1 MARAWSE
8 PGRRRRSELALLT
21 ASLLQLASA
30 CSERVPSAPRAATS
44 LTGRVLDCQ
53 ADVGAGTLVCAP
65 PSATRGG
72 SGASQI
78 SADVIL
84 GGQGI
89 YVQLSSSNVSY
100 DATNQI
106 FQADV
111 TVQNLTPLMLGTPD
125 GNTVTGVKVFFHSGP
140 SVVSGSGAVS
150 VANADGVGTFT
161 GSNQPFFLYPEIL
174 PQGQVSA
181 AKTWQWA
188 VPSTVGRFVFQVLV
202 DAAAPVETFFKLTV
216 SVLGEGTVTSTPVGI
231 SCNTGNSGVCS
242 ALFLP
247 GTSVT
252 LDPIPT
258 APGWAF
264 SIAGWGGDCAG
275 SGGSA
280 TLVMN
285 QNHDCP
291 VAFAPSLTVAVVG
304 GGTLTSSPA
313 GIDCSARN
321 AGSCQQAFPY
331 GSVVTLT
338 NTPASGWGFSQ
349 WSGDCT
355 GVTDCVVTMSALHSV
370 GATFLFGT
378 GPATLV
384 IGPKPL
390 VIEVGGRPNLDVV
403 VKDANGNTIPD
414 PTVTFASRNPAVASL
429 SPGGVLNGVARG
441 QSVVVA
447 TASGGS
453 APADSLLALVA
464 VPRGPVVMTDI
475 TQFNYAVNTTV
486 TVTLIV
492 DMRDSGELL
501 GSTTVD
507 VAWNPSLLTYQSS
520 ANGGSGVSPSV
531 NASKA
536 GSGLLTVAMADPSG
550 FAGRVELVK
559 ITFTTSFF
567 FTSAGTLTLTPTE
580 ITGAGTFT
588 DLLPQTVAASYP
600 LATVTG
606 SSAAAHAESR

>member
-8 PGRRRRSELALLT
+8 LLLT
-21 ASLLQLASA
+21 AALLQLATA
-30 CSERVPSAPRAATS
+30 CGEHVPSAPRAAPPVTGQL
-44 LTGRVLDCQ
+44 LTCQ
-53 ADVGAGTLVCAP
+53 VDVRAGTLSCA
-65 PSATRGG
+65 SASAASTG
-72 SGASQI
+72 SGSSQI

-84 GGQGI
+84 GGQGV

-140 SVVSGSGAVS
+140 TVVSGTGAVS

-161 GSNQPFFLYPEIL
+161 GSNQPFFLYSEIL
-174 PQGQVSA
+174 PQGKVSA

-188 VPSTVGRFVFQVLV
+188 VPSTVGRFAFEVLV
-202 DAAAPVETFFKLTV
+202 DAAAPVETFFKLTA
-216 SVLGEGTVTSTPVGI
+216 SVLGEGTVSSTPVGI
-231 SCNTGNSGVCS
+231 NCTTGNSGVCS
-242 ALFLP
+242 AIFLP
-247 GTSVT
+247 GTS
-252 LDPIPT
+252 
-258 APGWAF
+258 
-264 SIAGWGGDCAG
+264 
-275 SGGSA
+275 
-280 TLVMN
+280 
-285 QNHDCP
+285 
-291 VAFAPSLTVAVVG
+291 
-304 GGTLTSSPA
+304 
-313 GIDCSARN
+313 
-321 AGSCQQAFPY
+321 
-331 GSVVTLT
+331 VTLT
-338 NTPASGWGFSQ
+338 NTPASGWGFSE

-355 GVTDCVVTMSALHSV
+355 GVTNCVVTMSALHSV

-378 GPATLV
+378 GPASLV

-414 PTVTFASRNPAVASL
+414 PTVTFVSRNPAVASL

-453 APADSLLALVA
+453 SPADSLLAVVA
-464 VPRGPVVMTDI
+464 VSHGPVVMTDI
-475 TQFNYAVNTTV
+475 TQFNYSVNTTV

-492 DMRDSGELL
+492 DMRNSGELL

-507 VAWNPSLLTYQSS
+507 VGWNPSLLTYVSS
-520 ANGGSGVSPSV
+520 ANGGSGVSPII
-531 NASKA
+531 NASNA
-536 GSGLLTVAMADPSG
+536 NTGLLTVAMADPSG
-550 FAGRVELVK
+550 FAGRAELVK
-559 ITFTTSFF
+559 ITFTTPSFF
-567 FTSAGTLTLTPTE
+567 LGSGTLTLTPTG

-588 DLLPQTVAASYP
+588 DLLPQTVAVSYP
-600 LATVTG
+600 FAIVTG
-606 SSAAAHAESR
+606 ASAMARAALR